1 MTCRSPNMRTR
12 LTHFSAIAAA
22 AIFFSA
28 TPSFAA
34 DEIALGNQNYKKGSY
49 SAAKIHYLKAIA
61 AHPERWDAQYQLAN
75 TCLQLKDKAGAKKG
89 YIRCLALNPA
99 AEIRAHCERAV
110 AHLSGLPL
118 APTPVPIPAT
128 ASAPKVEER
137 APSYL
142 DPTNAFSSPPAKT
155 DAEVQREATRERIMR
170 EAEKD
175 IGKMKE
181 EENSRY
187 RDIVSQSNRIFK
199 SDGTYR
205 RGMTSEGMEQFLKE
219 VAAKEQAIR
228 DRAKR
233 NCDAIR

>member
-1 MTCRSPNMRTR
+1 
-12 LTHFSAIAAA
+12 
-22 AIFFSA
+22 
-28 TPSFAA
+28 
-34 DEIALGNQNYKKGSY
+34 
-49 SAAKIHYLKAIA
+49 
-61 AHPERWDAQYQLAN
+61 
-75 TCLQLKDKAGAKKG
+75 
-89 YIRCLALNPA
+89 
-99 AEIRAHCERAV
+99 
-110 AHLSGLPL
+110 
-118 APTPVPIPAT
+118 
-128 ASAPKVEER
+128 
-137 APSYL
+137 
-142 DPTNAFSSPPAKT
+142 
-155 DAEVQREATRERIMR
+155 MR